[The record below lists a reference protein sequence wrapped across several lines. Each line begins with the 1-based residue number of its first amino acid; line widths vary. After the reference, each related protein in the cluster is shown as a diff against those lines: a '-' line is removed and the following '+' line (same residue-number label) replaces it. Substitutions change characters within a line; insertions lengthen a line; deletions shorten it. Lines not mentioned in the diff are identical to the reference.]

1 MANYFKNVNGTNIE
15 MSDGEHAARV
25 QEEEA
30 FAADKAANEYK
41 WNRASAY
48 PDWREQ
54 LDLLYHDMVAD
65 KGNKTG
71 EWFKAVQAVRNA
83 NSKPE

>member
-1 MANYFKNVNGTNIE
+1 MANYLKNVNGTNIE
-15 MSDGEHAARV
+15 MSDEEHAVRV
-25 QEEEA
+25 REEEA
-30 FAADKAANEYK
+30 FAVDKAANEYK
-41 WNRASAY
+41 WKRASAY